1 MTISVCRTLTAT
13 PAVWT
18 EERVMK
24 AMKDN
29 NLMKIKNMGWAA
41 VVVIGLALSGCSTSK
56 EEMLPAGDNTMLEL
70 WQGKDGDGSA
80 RNAVAARDSLRRPL
94 TERENQATATDDRSY
109 SRTQESEISQQF
121 PRLPNPDLV
130 MYVFPHLAEGN
141 TPVPGYSTVFPFY
154 GQVQYAMPGERTE
167 AY

>member
-1 MTISVCRTLTAT
+1 MMMKKT
-13 PAVWT
+13 
-18 EERVMK
+18 K
-24 AMKDN
+24 AM
-29 NLMKIKNMGWAA
+29 MAA
-41 VVVIGLALSGCSTSK
+41 VLITILLSGCSTSK
-56 EEMLPAGDNTMLEL
+56 EEMLPPGDHPMLEL
-70 WQGKDGDGSA
+70 WQGKDGGGSA
-80 RNAVAARDSLRRPL
+80 HNAVAARDSLRRPL
-94 TERENQATATDDRSY
+94 TDGEHQSTATIDRSY
-109 SRTQESEISQQF
+109 SRTQQSEISQQF